1 MHPLIRSI
9 VGSKDKE
16 NRVPCSQVVYSPMG
30 ETSKHKLWVTIWPC
44 KFNNRNVKKH
54 SELLSCTWEREST
67 WCTRTSA
74 WPGRW
79 RKFMQESVLDLKLES
94 RKRREGF
101 SWGKNVS
108 NKVNGWEVEHVCR
121 TMGCSSLLV
130 TTFPSNK
137 NVFGNQHSI
146 FSFLQHP
153 NGWRHAEPY
162 QNSCILLGCIV
173 YV

>member
-79 RKFMQESVLDLKLES
+79 RKFMQESVLDLKLTLET
-94 RKRREGF
+94 
-101 SWGKNVS
+101 
-108 NKVNGWEVEHVCR
+108 NGWQMSQPNRPHLQMVGCTSSSENLSAGWMDFQLTPGLKNKWPYPMCMYNSRWMEEV
-121 TMGCSSLLV
+121 S
-130 TTFPSNK
+130 
-137 NVFGNQHSI
+137 
-146 FSFLQHP
+146 
-153 NGWRHAEPY
+153 
-162 QNSCILLGCIV
+162 
-173 YV
+173 